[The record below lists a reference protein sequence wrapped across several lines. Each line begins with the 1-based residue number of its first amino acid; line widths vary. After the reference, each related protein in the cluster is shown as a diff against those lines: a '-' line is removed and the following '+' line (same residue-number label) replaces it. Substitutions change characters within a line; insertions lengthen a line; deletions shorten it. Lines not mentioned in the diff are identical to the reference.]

1 MTTKEEFVME
11 KPKHHI
17 LICSSSRVKGEPLGA
32 CAKRDAGTLLQ
43 YLQTE
48 VDDRGIEGVMITNT
62 GCLKVCDR
70 GPALVI
76 YPEGYWYGNL
86 DETAI
91 DQILDALEAG
101 ECCEKYLLT

>member
-1 MTTKEEFVME
+1 ME
-11 KPKHHI
+11 KPQHHI
-17 LICSSSRVKGEPLGA
+17 FICTSSRVKGEPLGA
-32 CAKRDAGTLLQ
+32 CAKRTAGALLQ

-48 VDDRGIEGVMITNT
+48 VDDRGIEGVMITNC

-76 YPEGYWYGNL
+76 YPEGHWYGNL

-91 DQILDALEAG
+91 DAILDALEDGTTAD
-101 ECCEKYLLT
+101 EYLLT

>member
-1 MTTKEEFVME
+1 ME

-32 CAKRDAGTLLQ
+32 CAKRDAGALLQ

-76 YPEGYWYGNL
+76 YPEGDWYGNL

-101 ECCEKYLLT
+101 ERCEKYLLT